1 MTNVKNDDDDDYP
14 LNCIDDTGD
23 GFSGWF
29 AISNPRTCNDFCY
42 WEIVTPTRPT
52 PSALSPSSVG
62 GVQDESNSTAAA
74 AAAAG
79 GEQEVSGDS
88 TYNSWNT
95 ANPHVS
101 SVIYY
106 PQNNNNETNASPI
119 AYWTCLFDVADDKIT
134 VANAGNGQRWIDAWQ
149 YYDSPSSTT
158 TTSTTK
164 IGGGAPIAVTNDI
177 PFPYLRCQK
186 GAGEQLT
193 TWSSEAIKSATFWQ
207 GWIVIIT
214 LIFSGEIL
222 IILVWMIRK
231 RRIVARYAQVGVL
244 EDQEDAVGVVG
255 IVGVGAAPVRIV
267 EESWR
272 DNHRV
277 QPEWMPTTTRCK
289 YCAPCSFRRRLSTQY
304 IIRTLLLLLCNLLLT
319 ITLSFVSLSLMELRS
334 NPHFTERMQ
343 VLTPAC
349 SDPTLV
355 CPAGNDDIDRP
366 SVMHSSR
373 HLKDGFRRME
383 KETGDAT
390 LTTIAAT
397 TVHATSSTSPN
408 HQNQH
413 DMEPFSYI
421 IASDAQLYW
430 FNGEFSEMGEKPIP
444 SSCSPSDS
452 CGRCT
457 AKHGLNTNLRLKNA
471 WEGLMLG
478 RTDGMRK
485 RRQNATI
492 SSTSRIDGDHLP
504 IPNTLIMN
512 GDLTAYFHPWEKKAY
527 DDIYHSI
534 NGLQY
539 YFPSLGNH
547 DIEHP
552 GGAMY
557 GGDEWAVGGPPNC
570 NMEHAIGYFKSG
582 FCGSIPAFQPDRIV
596 RYDSSSLAYSWDQG
610 RYHFVHLHY
619 YPTYEM
625 ASVNYH
631 SSLKWLERDLQLAYD
646 AGMATVLFVHAVQGL
661 NEAMETIILGK
672 NVRAIIAGHTHRCL
686 ATKCE
691 GLRPLNVNQMEY
703 LDSLGIAIDKCVPA
717 AYDTC
722 QVLTGENMIY
732 VKDLKYDIAV
742 QKKRLENKERTEK
755 PLCPKPA
762 PFYINETDNTLL
774 CRRTVYS
781 QPTFPFETNDKLA
794 GETIPVFW
802 SGSSSFE
809 TFLRGDFYDDR
820 IVINALTV
828 SSEDGE
834 AVIYVDEHDVP
845 NAVYPYHEVAD
856 IEEIVIYI

>member
-1 MTNVKNDDDDDYP
+1 MTNVEENDDDDDYP

-52 PSALSPSSVG
+52 TSSSPSSVG
-62 GVQDESNSTAAA
+62 MGEEESKSTAAEA
-74 AAAAG
+74 AVD
-79 GEQEVSGDS
+79 EQEIDGDT

-101 SVIYY
+101 SVIYH
-106 PQNNNNETNASPI
+106 PQNNNNETNAAPV
-119 AYWTCLFDVADDKIT
+119 AYWTCLFNVASDKIT
-134 VANAGNGQRWIDAWQ
+134 VANQGNGKRWIDVWQ
-149 YYDSPSSTT
+149 DYDLSSTT
-158 TTSTTK
+158 TTTSPTK
-164 IGGGAPIAVTNDI
+164 IGGGAPTVKNDI
-177 PFPYLRCQK
+177 PFLYLRCQK

-207 GWIVIIT
+207 VWIVIIT

-222 IILVWMIRK
+222 TILVWMIRK

-255 IVGVGAAPVRIV
+255 IVGVGAAPLRIV

-272 DNHRV
+272 DNHGV
-277 QPEWMPTTTRCK
+277 QPEWMTRTPRCK
-289 YCAPCSFRRRLSTQY
+289 YCAPCTFRRRFPTKY
-304 IIRTLLLLLCNLLLT
+304 IFRTLLLLLCNLLLT

-334 NPHFTERMQ
+334 NPYFTERMQ

-349 SDPTLV
+349 TDPTLV
-355 CPAGNDDIDRP
+355 CPAGNEDIDRP
-366 SVMHSSR
+366 SVGQWSR
-373 HLKDGFRRME
+373 HLRD
-383 KETGDAT
+383 ETP
-390 LTTIAAT
+390 TTIIAAS
-397 TVHATSSTSPN
+397 TVNATNSVSPN
-408 HQNQH
+408 HQHQH
-413 DMEPFSYI
+413 GTEPFSYI

-430 FNGEFSEMGEKPIP
+430 FNGEFSEMGQKTIP
-444 SSCSPSDS
+444 SSCSASDS

-471 WEGLMLG
+471 WEGLMMG
-478 RTDGMRK
+478 RTDGMRSRK
-485 RRQNATI
+485 NVSR
-492 SSTSRIDGDHLP
+492 SSTSRIDSDDLP

-527 DDIYHSI
+527 DNIYHSI

-557 GGDEWAVGGPPNC
+557 GGDEWEVGGPPNC
-570 NMEHAIGYFKSG
+570 NMEHAIRYFKGG
-582 FCGSIPAFQPDRIV
+582 FCGKIPAFHPDRIV

-631 SSLKWLERDLQLAYD
+631 SSLKWLERDLHLAYD
-646 AGMATVLFVHAVQGL
+646 AGMTTFLFVHAVQGL
-661 NEAMETIILGK
+661 NEAMEMIILGK

-703 LDSLGIAIDKCVPA
+703 LDSLDIVVDKCIPA

-742 QKKRLENKERTEK
+742 QKKRLENNERTDR

-762 PFYINETDNTLL
+762 PFYINATDNTLL
-774 CRRTVYS
+774 CRQTVYS
-781 QPTFPFETNDKLA
+781 QPTFPFEINDKSA
-794 GETIPVFW
+794 GETIPIFW

-828 SSEDGE
+828 SSEGE
-834 AVIYVDEHDVP
+834 AVRYVDEHDVP

-856 IEEIVIYI
+856 IEEVVIYL